1 MVFADDFGLF
11 EYSGLVFHPF
21 FHCHHDCIYE
31 NDRSSKFMK
40 PIVSLDIV
48 EGKELKKFNST
59 PCQTLKTPLVLVLV
73 EWGSM
78 PEWLMGADC
87 KSAGYAYASSNLAR
101 PIHNQPM

>member
-1 MVFADDFGLF
+1 MTIA
-11 EYSGLVFHPF
+11 
-21 FHCHHDCIYE
+21 
-31 NDRSSKFMK
+31 
-40 PIVSLDIV
+40 SLNAV
-48 EGKELKKFNST
+48 EGKGLEKFDPT

-73 EWGSM
+73 ERGSM